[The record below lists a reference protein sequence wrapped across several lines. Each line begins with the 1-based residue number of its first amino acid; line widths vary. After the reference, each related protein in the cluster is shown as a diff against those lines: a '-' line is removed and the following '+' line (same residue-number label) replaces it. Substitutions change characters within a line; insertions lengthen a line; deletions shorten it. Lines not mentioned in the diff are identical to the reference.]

1 MTFRSLLMLLG
12 TALLCVACPQYT
24 GPQANATYFWQIK
37 TSTVEFGA
45 CSDAMDFRMG
55 INAVP
60 ISDNTFLIYKVSA
73 DGKKAATQAC
83 SRLDT
88 ATCTDS
94 DAGVVFDVAGRELTF
109 TESEKSPIGT
119 TGCSLQQ
126 TQTWT
131 ALDATRTLT
140 VDINNVLTLVDSRP
154 GCDMVEADLKMRSP
168 NGLGVEGCV
177 ITSKLTGE
185 LK

>member
-1 MTFRSLLMLLG
+1 MTSRPLLVAALLML
-12 TALLCVACPQYT
+12 ACGQYT
-24 GPQANATYFWQIK
+24 GPQPNATYFWQIK

-55 INAVP
+55 IDPVP
-60 ISDNTFLIYKVSA
+60 ISDNTFLIYKVSS
-73 DGKKAATQAC
+73 DGKKAVSQSCT
-83 SRLDT
+83 RLDT

-94 DAGVVFDVAGRELTF
+94 DAGVVFEVAGRELTF
-109 TESEKSPIGT
+109 TESDKAPIGT

-131 ALDATRTLT
+131 AIDATRALT
-140 VDINNVLTLVDSRP
+140 VDIANVLTLVDSPP

>member
-1 MTFRSLLMLLG
+1 MTFRRLLLFAAFCFAVSCG
-12 TALLCVACPQYT
+12 QYT

-55 INAVP
+55 IDPVP
-60 ISDNTFLIYKVSA
+60 ISDNTFLIYKVSS
-73 DGKKAATQAC
+73 DGKQAVTQSC
-83 SRLDT
+83 SRLDST
-88 ATCTDS
+88 TCTAS
-94 DAGVVFDVAGRELTF
+94 DAGVVFDIAGKELTF
-109 TESEKSPIGT
+109 TESSKSPIGT

-131 ALDATRTLT
+131 ALDATRAITI
-140 VDINNVLTLVDSRP
+140 DINNVLTLVDSQP
-154 GCDMVEADLKMRSP
+154 GCDSVEADLKMRSP